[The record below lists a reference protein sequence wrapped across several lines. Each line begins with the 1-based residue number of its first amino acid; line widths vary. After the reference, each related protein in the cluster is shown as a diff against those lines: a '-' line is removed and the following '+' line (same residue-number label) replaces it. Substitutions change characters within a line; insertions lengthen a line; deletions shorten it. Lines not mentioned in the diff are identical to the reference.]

1 VLTRSHLIFGI
12 DPINSV
18 NATQERFQFNYPT
31 GGIMKRLI
39 AVFVLTCLVVS
50 AGMADDKKPGYIEY
64 TEYKLD
70 NGLRVI
76 LSEDHSVPIVAVNV
90 WYHVGS
96 GYEEEGRSGFAHLFE
111 HMMFEGSENVGKTE
125 HMKYVSTAGGSMNG
139 STTQDRTNYYETLP
153 ANRLNL
159 GLWLEADRMRSLSI
173 TAENFENQRET
184 VKEER
189 RQGIDNQPYGEAFL
203 ASDTLNFDWW
213 PYSHTVIGRM
223 VDLDAAEVTD
233 VQEFFD
239 KYYNPSNAVLVVVG
253 DLDKKKTMEMV
264 EEYYGDIPGEAPIPK
279 LTGEEKINKGERRQI
294 VDSPKANV
302 PAVFIGYVSPSH
314 KDADTPALQLLNS
327 VLVDGESSRMHKRLV
342 KDEEAAFGVFG
353 FHDSRLGP
361 SLFRLIGASN
371 AGVEIDVV
379 ESLMQEEILKVQTEG
394 ITEEEL
400 NKVKIQFKKNFISG
414 RQTCMQKAESI
425 QHYAFFHD
433 DIADINVD
441 MDRYMAVTTEDIKR
455 VANEYLQIDNRT
467 VVIAAPPSK
476 ESS

>member
-1 VLTRSHLIFGI
+1 MCLA
-12 DPINSV
+12 
-18 NATQERFQFNYPT
+18 AT
-31 GGIMKRLI
+31 
-39 AVFVLTCLVVS
+39 
-50 AGMADDKKPGYIEY
+50 AGWSGDKPAGHIEY

-96 GYEEEGRSGFAHLFE
+96 GYEEVGRSGFAHLFE

-159 GLWLEADRMRSLSI
+159 GLWLEADRMRSLVI
-173 TAENFENQRET
+173 TEENFENQRET

-203 ASDTLNFDWW
+203 VSDTLCFDWW

-223 VDLDAAEVTD
+223 ADLNAAEVGD
-233 VQEFFD
+233 VQAFFD
-239 KYYNPSNAVLVVVG
+239 KYYKPSNAVLVVVG
-253 DLDKKKTMEMV
+253 AIDQKKTKKMV
-264 EEYYGDIPGEAPIPK
+264 EEYFGDIPGDEPIPK
-279 LTGEEKINKGERRQI
+279 LTGEEKIDKGERRQI
-294 VDSPKANV
+294 VDAPKANV
-302 PAVFIGYVSPSH
+302 PAVFVGYITPPHMDS
-314 KDADTPALQLLNS
+314 DTPALQLLNS
-327 VLVDGESSRMHKRLV
+327 VLVDGESSRMHKRIV

-361 SLFRLIGASN
+361 SLFRLIAASN
-371 AGVEIDVV
+371 VGVDIQTCED
-379 ESLMQEEILKVQTEG
+379 LMQEEIVKVQTEG

-400 NKVKIQFKKNFISG
+400 EKVKIQWKKQFITG
-414 RQTCMQKAESI
+414 RQTCMQKAESL
-425 QHYAFFHD
+425 QHYAFYHD
-433 DIADINVD
+433 DLADINTD
-441 MDRYMAVTTEDIKR
+441 LNRYMAVTTEDIKR
-455 VANEYLQIDNRT
+455 VANEYLQIENRT
-467 VVIAAPPSK
+467 VVVAAPPSK